1 MSNYSIQMPES
12 LDVVRD
18 NDDFGTFVLQPLE
31 RGFGVTI
38 GNSFRRMLLSSLPGV
53 AITAVKISG
62 VDHEYSSIQGVKE
75 DVYEIILNFKQ
86 VRFKQVEQSDGV
98 IHISKKGSGILTA
111 ADIDVATAEY
121 DVLNTDLVIANLADD
136 AELEIELRIGRG
148 RGYVPAEDMPFE
160 EEAINLIPIDAIFT
174 PIKSVK
180 FNVENVRVGQ
190 RTDYEKLVMD
200 VETDGSVNAK
210 EALTHAGKILKEHI
224 EKFITEQIE
233 EPFTQE
239 EEEVD
244 VEKQRVANLLRTS
257 IEDLN
262 LSVRAYNCLKSAN
275 INSIGELVARDE
287 QDLLKFRNFGKKSL
301 NELIEVIEE
310 KNLQFGMDIDKYL
323 GKERIKNYAP

>member
-12 LDVVRD
+12 LDVVK
-18 NDDFGTFVLQPLE
+18 DDDSFGTFVLQPLE

-38 GNSFRRMLLSSLPGV
+38 GNSFRRVLLSSLPGI
-53 AITAVKISG
+53 AITAIKING

-86 VRFKQVEQSDGV
+86 VRFKQIEQSGGV
-98 IHISKKGSGILTA
+98 IHLTKKGEGTLTA
-111 ADIDVATAEY
+111 ADIDGATAEY

-136 AELEIELRIGRG
+136 AELEIELRVGRG
-148 RGYVPAEDMPFE
+148 RGYVPAEEMSFE
-160 EEAINLIPIDAIFT
+160 DEDINLIPIDAIFT

-210 EALTHAGKILKEHI
+210 EALTLAGKILKEHI
-224 EKFITEQIE
+224 EKFITEKIE

-244 VEKQRVANLLRTS
+244 AEKQRVANLLRTS

-301 NELIEVIEE
+301 TELIEVIEE
-310 KNLQFGMDIDKYL
+310 KNLQFGMDVAKYL
-323 GKERIKNYAP
+323 D

>member
-12 LDVVRD
+12 LDVVKDDD
-18 NDDFGTFVLQPLE
+18 NFGTFVLQPLE

-38 GNSFRRMLLSSLPGV
+38 GNSFRRVLLSSLPGI
-53 AITAVKISG
+53 AITAVKING

-86 VRFKQVEQSDGV
+86 VRFKQVEQSSGV
-98 IHISKKGSGILTA
+98 IHLFKKGGGTLTA
-111 ADIDVATAEY
+111 ADIDAATGEY

-136 AELEIELRIGRG
+136 AELEIELRVGRG
-148 RGYVPAEDMPFE
+148 RGYVPAEEVSFE
-160 EEAINLIPIDAIFT
+160 EEDINLIAIDSIFT

-210 EALTHAGKILKEHI
+210 EALTLAGKILKEHI
-224 EKFITEQIE
+224 EKFITEKIE

-244 VEKQRVANLLRTS
+244 AEKQRVANLLRTS

-301 NELIEVIEE
+301 TELIEVIEE
-310 KNLQFGMDIDKYL
+310 KNLQFGMDVAKYL
-323 GKERIKNYAP
+323 D

>member
-12 LDVVRD
+12 LDVVKD
-18 NDDFGTFVLQPLE
+18 EDSYGTFVLQPLE

-38 GNSFRRMLLSSLPGV
+38 GNSFRRVLLSSLPGI
-53 AITAVKISG
+53 AITAIKING

-86 VRFKQVEQSDGV
+86 VRFKQIEQSGGV
-98 IHISKKGSGILTA
+98 IHLTKKGAGTLTA
-111 ADIDVATAEY
+111 ADIDASTAEY
-121 DVLNTDLVIANLADD
+121 DILNTDLVIANLADD
-136 AELEIELRIGRG
+136 AELEIELRVGRG
-148 RGYVPAEDMPFE
+148 RGYVPAEEMSFE
-160 EEAINLIPIDAIFT
+160 DEDINLIAIDAIFT

-210 EALTHAGKILKEHI
+210 EALTLAGKILKEHI
-224 EKFITEQIE
+224 EKFITEKIE

-244 VEKQRVANLLRTS
+244 AEKQRIANLLRTS

-301 NELIEVIEE
+301 TELIEVIEE
-310 KNLQFGMDIDKYL
+310 KNLQFGMDVAKYL
-323 GKERIKNYAP
+323 D

>member
-12 LDVVRD
+12 LDVVKD
-18 NDDFGTFVLQPLE
+18 EQSFGTFVLQPME

-38 GNSFRRMLLSSLPGV
+38 GNSFRRVLLSSLPGT
-53 AITAVKISG
+53 AITAIKIGG
-62 VDHEYSSIQGVKE
+62 VDHEYSSIEGVKE

-86 VRFKQVEQSDGV
+86 VRFKQVEQSSGV
-98 IHISKKGSGILTA
+98 IHLTKKGAGVLTA
-111 ADIDVATAEY
+111 GDIDAATAKY
-121 DVLNTDLVIANLADD
+121 DVLNPDLVIANLASD
-136 AELEIELRIGRG
+136 ADLEIELRVGRG
-148 RGYVPAEDMPFE
+148 RGYVPAEEMTLE
-160 EEAINLIPIDAIFT
+160 EEDINLIPIDAIFT
-174 PIKSVK
+174 PITSVR

-210 EALTHAGKILKEHI
+210 EALTLAGKILKDHI
-224 EKFITEQIE
+224 EKFITEKIE
-233 EPFTQE
+233 EPFAQE

-244 VEKQRVANLLRTS
+244 AEKQRIANLLRTS

-287 QDLLKFRNFGKKSL
+287 HDLLKFRNFGKKSL
-301 NELIEVIEE
+301 TELIDVIEE
-310 KNLQFGMDIDKYL
+310 KNLQFGMDVAKYL
-323 GKERIKNYAP
+323 D

>member
-12 LDVVRD
+12 LNVVK
-18 NDDFGTFVLQPLE
+18 NENSFGTFVLQPLE

-38 GNSFRRMLLSSLPGV
+38 GNSFRRVLLSSLPGI
-53 AITAVKISG
+53 AITAIKING
-62 VDHEYSSIQGVKE
+62 VDHEYSSIKGVKE

-86 VRFKQVEQSDGV
+86 VRFKQIEQSSGV
-98 IHISKKGSGILTA
+98 IHLSKKGSGELTA
-111 ADIDVATAEY
+111 FDIDTATAEY
-121 DVLNTDLVIANLADD
+121 DVLNPDLVIANLADD
-136 AELEIELRIGRG
+136 ADLEIELRVGRG
-148 RGYVPAEDMPFE
+148 RGYVPAEEMSFE
-160 EEAINLIPIDAIFT
+160 DEDINLIPIDAIFT

-180 FNVENVRVGQ
+180 FNVDNVRVGQ

-210 EALTHAGKILKEHI
+210 EALTIAGKILKEHI
-224 EKFITEQIE
+224 EKFITEKIE
-233 EPFTQE
+233 ESFTQE
-239 EEEVD
+239 EEEID
-244 VEKQRVANLLRTS
+244 AEKQRVANLLRTS

-301 NELIEVIEE
+301 TELIEIIGE
-310 KNLQFGMDIDKYL
+310 KNLQFGMDVAKYL
-323 GKERIKNYAP
+323 D